1 MRNVLASLF
10 ALILG
15 VSSAA
20 ADDIAVYR
28 GSWRM
33 ALDADGAT
41 FLAPTLKAFLVV
53 NYTTGEMV
61 QVVYFAKNGKKA
73 LVLDDPFENTR
84 ALLPNGKNA
93 TALISGSAVK
103 TSSVDFNF
111 TTQLLRGTDLSLLVE
126 TTPAKRSIQRPRTLS
141 GIYTYVA
148 ADPGDDSR
156 LRTATMVYSLDTA
169 RTIAA
174 NNGDKT
180 VQQVFTEITQFL
192 TSKGYGGGDS

>member
-10 ALILG
+10 ALLLG
-15 VSSAA
+15 IGSVA

-28 GSWRM
+28 GTWRM
-33 ALDADGAT
+33 TLDAHGAT
-41 FLAPTLKAFLVV
+41 FLAPTFKAFLVV
-53 NYTTGEMV
+53 NYTTGETV
-61 QVVYFAKNGKKA
+61 QAVYFAKNGKKVF
-73 LVLDDPFENTR
+73 VLDESFENTR

-93 TALISGSAVK
+93 TALISSSGEK
-103 TSSVDFNF
+103 ISSVNFNF
-111 TTQLLRGTDLSLLVE
+111 TTQVLRGTDLSLLVE

-141 GIYTYVA
+141 GTYSHVTA
-148 ADPGDDSR
+148 SPTDDSR

-180 VQQVFTEITQFL
+180 VQQVFSEIADYL
-192 TSKGYGGGDS
+192 NSKGYGGDN